1 LAAGATTVALDA
13 GVVAALATE
22 RHHELT
28 ISGFEIPD
36 RKVRHQ
42 GDM

>member
-1 LAAGATTVALDA
+1 LAARAAAFAFDA

-28 ISGFEIPD
+28 MSTLELPG
-36 RKVRHQ
+36 RQLRHRR
-42 GDM
+42 DM